1 MLLSLLL
8 LTYKLNNI
16 KSYTLHMFL
25 MYFFTFLFRVQESHL
40 IDLLNKEWLKDIGIT
55 AIGDVTSILQ
65 VSRKMKKQVSIFVSG
80 IQNPFK

>member
-1 MLLSLLL
+1 M
-8 LTYKLNNI
+8 YKLNNI

-55 AIGDVTSILQ
+55 AIGDVMSILQ
-65 VSRKMKKQVSIFVSG
+65 VSREMKKQVSIFISG
-80 IQNPFK
+80 IQKPFK